1 MHKSLKIWE
10 GKQENYLLFGLKIV
24 GVEVMRH
31 WSWEMGTMDAPAG
44 QCANYRPI
52 GLDLL
57 LQ

>member
-31 WSWEMGTMDAPAG
+31 
-44 QCANYRPI
+44 
-52 GLDLL
+52 
-57 LQ
+57 